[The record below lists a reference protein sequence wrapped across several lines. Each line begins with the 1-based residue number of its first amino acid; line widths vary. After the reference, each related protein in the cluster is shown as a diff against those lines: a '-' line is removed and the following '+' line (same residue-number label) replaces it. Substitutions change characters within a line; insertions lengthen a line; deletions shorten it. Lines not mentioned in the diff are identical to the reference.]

1 MGSEASEDEETELET
16 QISVSADA
24 ATAADASAPEATAR
38 ATQPVA
44 VSPKR
49 NSEPRDSDSN
59 NSFPTPFKCSGEF
72 CGFRLEDA
80 FSAAT
85 RSAVQS
91 GSDLV
96 AKYANLAASTERL
109 SPKQLLFSQDEQQA
123 LDADQWRALLG
134 SMRLLYRPDA
144 PVSDLRVITY
154 KSIALA
160 KANKAHLTAATR
172 SAQGKKAASKKHKES
187 IKGANKDK
195 EHRRSSLLNSTASQE
210 LREGSR
216 VRVYGE
222 LDGIANYYRQ
232 VRVCGDCYAIYMLLD
247 RVRQMMHERGSQ
259 PSYKSRRYQSMA
271 ALHGEWNIMVD
282 KEVQEKEKIF
292 LRQQSKPQI
301 GESVAAL
308 DSNASLPEL
317 FSTSDDS
324 TEFSLPP
331 LVSPTSNGS
340 RDSRLSTDILSGR
353 GESSGASLSSVTM
366 PPLSVTGSDPKPFTT
381 LVASASEPVRV
392 QQMLRSND
400 SVSTLEKYL
409 RGQSKQI
416 EEQKLQ
422 EGQLFRSKTPRKAE
436 TATGRKTTKPFANVL
451 LIDSD
456 TKNLDLLQQTLHTI
470 PSLELTIESICDG
483 SEALSVAKDYSY
495 DLILCER
502 DLTGVINGLEFTKLL
517 RHHQAQRKAAAS
529 SSVTK
534 SLIIC
539 MSTKTSREDLQLYK
553 DSGMDGCVGKPI
565 NPDTLRR
572 TVQAALAKLASA
584 VSKEA
589 AAEHQSSVDAAT
601 EALAKA
607 KINQQ
612 ERRKRRKRRLEAAS
626 ALPFPGIADM
636 NVDEDYMHG
645 VFQMDGETSMP
656 FCVMGESN
664 TTPTAT
670 PNTFFNLVVIH
681 DLFDTWE
688 RMQILLR
695 PIITR
700 YQGHIQVLVWNYPG
714 QAYTT
719 WRPGVVLNNSYHA
732 QCFQALLKYTRSQGL
747 FREAPYYLVGIGN
760 GGNIATAFCCHAPP
774 LDAHTRGLL
783 LVNSFTFISAQLA
796 QFFHDCLKVFACT
809 PESRPDLPVYFHT
822 RFLFSSAYLAR
833 VSTPL
838 ALNLYTAVTNLI
850 TLNGRKAL
858 CHGALAHHD
867 LRSELGRLKIP
878 CFSVCSA
885 QNSLVDAGN
894 QVQSVIDGCSM
905 ELVDSIGKVLRHNPR
920 FKRKVSCVLW
930 LASGHEV
937 FQECKQDMLLL
948 VEQLVTGFHEIHDL
962 PHGKSMAALA
972 LTSSEKPKKPQPVV
986 NPIATRTNARDEDE
1000 AARLKLTAIGGS
1012 FEDSFMD
1019 RVLSSVAKVIP
1030 SSRLGTANHPSS
1042 RGTNQ
1047 LVSLE
1052 KTKWQ
1057 QFQHETSQHTK
1068 SVKPA
1073 NASVLG
1079 KMQKQSSKEST
1090 ATNQTSPS
1098 KLIAMTSWDPATP
1111 AFERLSSNVI
1121 YKIGNGSKIYPENSL
1136 KDLPEVKEYMGWR
1149 VRRNQKRLQRME
1161 RQARVIQRAFRA
1173 FSARMMTIRMKRER
1187 CAIHLQRLW
1196 RAKLARKKYHGMKKE
1211 DWAIRLLQRHWRG
1224 KLGRDSFQERMR
1236 KYLAAVEMQRIVRG
1250 GLARRHVHRVR
1261 VRIHNA
1267 AVEIQRLMRRFI
1279 AVRRM
1284 FKQRLRRNAA
1294 ITLQRV
1300 FRGCLGR
1307 RRFTSERDKFLFS
1320 RTQSQGIAFGKQ
1332 MLLEYKLYGTKLQSE
1347 VALLAKAK
1355 TEIEVDAEALVKE
1368 ICEFEEGIQLLEREM
1383 HALSQIETE
1392 SMTISVDEQGKWQ
1405 LREQKMRLDREFTQ
1419 MLAQIAV
1426 RKEKLSVLE
1435 EKLQQL
1441 DKERLNKEEELKGLE
1456 RKLVVLLDEQQQ
1468 ELNKIKQKQLT
1479 QSQLMLDLMP
1489 SGQSGASTLPPGS
1502 GSPGFASPWTG
1513 SAPTPSHGGA
1523 STQIASAT
1531 AFTPQQR
1538 EEANALMESTETMM
1552 KFGFM
1557 SMSMTYFSS
1566 MNMVRAMR
1574 KIGAHHMTLDSAA
1587 VVSNLR
1593 WPENSAAASGG
1604 TPGIGLTSG
1613 TPGVSSPVGF
1623 MPSIPKGSFGGQ
1635 QPMQVA
1641 GWSVADVGRW
1651 LDTLALG
1658 QYKRAFSDA
1667 AVDGALLLHLNDE
1680 DLKNTLGMEHK
1691 LHRKKIVT
1699 SVEQLRESE
1708 RVQMKRLYGSNG
1720 PDALPSGVS
1729 GVSSIPLRSPS
1740 PERSAPLS
1748 GVSMS
1753 STVANPISL
1762 SAASADTEPTNISS
1776 VAGANLP
1783 VMVPFA
1789 DFCLLVRHG
1798 KLKQL
1803 KEALANVPDRRFD
1816 PLTVMQPFSSGVGTV
1831 YDDLLEK
1838 SAFHINKGDDKGNS
1852 PLLLAAQ
1859 NNQLKVA
1866 QLLITKGAN
1875 PNHQNAHGHTAGHY
1889 AMAYSFFDL
1898 GAWLLD
1904 PDKGG
1909 GRDDVVNENGLTAYD
1924 GLA

>member
-1 MGSEASEDEETELET
+1 M
-16 QISVSADA
+16 
-24 ATAADASAPEATAR
+24 
-38 ATQPVA
+38 
-44 VSPKR
+44 
-49 NSEPRDSDSN
+49 
-59 NSFPTPFKCSGEF
+59 
-72 CGFRLEDA
+72 
-80 FSAAT
+80 
-85 RSAVQS
+85 
-91 GSDLV
+91 
-96 AKYANLAASTERL
+96 
-109 SPKQLLFSQDEQQA
+109 
-123 LDADQWRALLG
+123 
-134 SMRLLYRPDA
+134 
-144 PVSDLRVITY
+144 
-154 KSIALA
+154 
-160 KANKAHLTAATR
+160 
-172 SAQGKKAASKKHKES
+172 
-187 IKGANKDK
+187 
-195 EHRRSSLLNSTASQE
+195 
-210 LREGSR
+210 
-216 VRVYGE
+216 
-222 LDGIANYYRQ
+222 
-232 VRVCGDCYAIYMLLD
+232 
-247 RVRQMMHERGSQ
+247 
-259 PSYKSRRYQSMA
+259 
-271 ALHGEWNIMVD
+271 
-282 KEVQEKEKIF
+282 
-292 LRQQSKPQI
+292 
-301 GESVAAL
+301 
-308 DSNASLPEL
+308 NA
-317 FSTSDDS
+317 
-324 TEFSLPP
+324 
-331 LVSPTSNGS
+331 
-340 RDSRLSTDILSGR
+340 
-353 GESSGASLSSVTM
+353 
-366 PPLSVTGSDPKPFTT
+366 
-381 LVASASEPVRV
+381 
-392 QQMLRSND
+392 
-400 SVSTLEKYL
+400 
-409 RGQSKQI
+409 
-416 EEQKLQ
+416 
-422 EGQLFRSKTPRKAE
+422 
-436 TATGRKTTKPFANVL
+436 
-451 LIDSD
+451 
-456 TKNLDLLQQTLHTI
+456 
-470 PSLELTIESICDG
+470 
-483 SEALSVAKDYSY
+483 
-495 DLILCER
+495 
-502 DLTGVINGLEFTKLL
+502 
-517 RHHQAQRKAAAS
+517 
-529 SSVTK
+529 
-534 SLIIC
+534 
-539 MSTKTSREDLQLYK
+539 
-553 DSGMDGCVGKPI
+553 
-565 NPDTLRR
+565 
-572 TVQAALAKLASA
+572 
-584 VSKEA
+584 
-589 AAEHQSSVDAAT
+589 
-601 EALAKA
+601 
-607 KINQQ
+607 
-612 ERRKRRKRRLEAAS
+612 
-626 ALPFPGIADM
+626 
-636 NVDEDYMHG
+636 DEDYTHG

-656 FCVMGESN
+656 FCIMGESCN
-664 TTPTAT
+664 TSTAT
-670 PNTFFNLVVIH
+670 PNTFFSLVVIH

-695 PIITR
+695 SIITR

-719 WRPGVVLNNSYHA
+719 WRPGVVLNNRFHA
-732 QCFQALLKYTRSQGL
+732 QCFHALLQYTRAQGL
-747 FREAPYYLVGIGN
+747 LREAPYYLMGIGN

-774 LDAHTRGLL
+774 LDVHTRGLL

-796 QFFHDCLKVFACT
+796 QFFHDCLKVFICT

-822 RFLFSSAYLAR
+822 RFLFSSSYLAR

-850 TLNGRKAL
+850 TLEGRKAL
-858 CHGALAHHD
+858 CHGVLAHHD

-885 QNSLVDAGN
+885 QNALVDAGN
-894 QVQSVIDGCSM
+894 QVQSVIDACAM
-905 ELVDSIGKVLRHNPR
+905 ELVDSVGKVLRHNPR
-920 FKRKVSCVLW
+920 SKRKVSCVLW

-962 PHGKSMAALA
+962 PHGKTMASLALA
-972 LTSSEKPKKPQPVV
+972 SPEKSKKQTLTATPV
-986 NPIATRTNARDEDE
+986 ATRANARDEDE
-1000 AARLKLTAIGGS
+1000 VARPKPTAMGGS

-1019 RVLSSVAKVIP
+1019 RVLSTVTQVVP
-1030 SSRLGTANHPSS
+1030 SSRPGTANRPVS

-1047 LVSLE
+1047 LISLE

-1057 QFQHETSQHTK
+1057 QFQQETSQQTK
-1068 SVKPA
+1068 SRKPA
-1073 NASVLG
+1073 NSSALG
-1079 KMQKQSSKEST
+1079 KAQKASDKET
-1090 ATNQTSPS
+1090 IATNQTSPS
-1098 KLIAMTSWDPATP
+1098 KLIAMTSWDPSTP

-1121 YKIGNGSKIYPENSL
+1121 YKIGNGSKIYPENAL

-1173 FSARMMTIRMKRER
+1173 FNARMMTIRMKRER

-1236 KYLAAVEMQRIVRG
+1236 KYLAAVEIQRIVRG
-1250 GLARRHVHRVR
+1250 GLARRHVRRVR

-1279 AVRRM
+1279 AMRRM
-1284 FKQRLRRNAA
+1284 FKQRQRRNAA
-1294 ITLQRV
+1294 ITIQRV

-1307 RRFTSERDKFLFS
+1307 RRFASERDKFLFS

-1347 VALLAKAK
+1347 VALLARAK
-1355 TEIEVDAEALVKE
+1355 TEVEVDAEALVKE

-1392 SMTISVDEQGKWQ
+1392 SMAKNVDEQGKWQ

-1456 RKLVVLLDEQQQ
+1456 RKLVVLLDQQQQ
-1468 ELNKIKQKQLT
+1468 ELNKIKLKQQT
-1479 QSQLMLDLMP
+1479 RSQLMLDLGP
-1489 SGQSGASTLPPGS
+1489 SGMSSLPPGS
-1502 GSPGFASPWTG
+1502 GSPGFDSPWSG

-1523 STQIASAT
+1523 PTQLASAS

-1593 WPENSAAASGG
+1593 WPENSVVADAGG
-1604 TPGIGLTSG
+1604 NSG
-1613 TPGVSSPVGF
+1613 TGLASAIPGASSPISF
-1623 MPSIPKGSFGGQ
+1623 LPSIPKGSFGGQ

-1691 LHRKKIVT
+1691 LHRKKILT

-1720 PDALPSGVS
+1720 PDAFPSGGG
-1729 GVSSIPLRSPS
+1729 GVSSVPLRSSS
-1740 PERSAPLS
+1740 PERSGSLP
-1748 GVSMS
+1748 GVPMGSI
-1753 STVANPISL
+1753 TGNPVAAVTT
-1762 SAASADTEPTNISS
+1762 SAAVEPSNVSS

-1783 VMVPFA
+1783 VVVPFA

-1816 PLTVMQPFSSGVGTV
+1816 ALTVMQPFSPGVGTV

-1859 NNQLKVA
+1859 NNQLKIA

-1875 PNHQNAHGHTAGHY
+1875 PNHQNSHGHTAGHY

-1909 GRDDVVNENGLTAYD
+1909 GRDDLVNENGLTAYD